1 MVATR
6 DAQLREGQEGGSEGA
21 LDSKVWK
28 SQEMEKMGFPQAN
41 TPSQKKLTSSQKRK
55 KREVRKAAKL
65 EERIKADRA
74 REDLEAEQNR
84 MDAQFLTHQA
94 AMEKAEDARLQAE
107 VAAAEAKSKAEIEAK
122 KEAKAASEAQEGL
135 ELEETC
141 NREAISGRLDNH
153 GDSSQRMVD
162 QLRSPFLEWNQEREE
177 VSGEAIGLTQ
187 YSEQ

>member
-1 MVATR
+1 
-6 DAQLREGQEGGSEGA
+6 
-21 LDSKVWK
+21 
-28 SQEMEKMGFPQAN
+28 MGFPQAN

-107 VAAAEAKSKAEIEAK
+107 FAAAEAKSKAEIEAK
-122 KEAKAASEAQEGL
+122 KEAKAVREDL
-135 ELEETC
+135 EQEETW